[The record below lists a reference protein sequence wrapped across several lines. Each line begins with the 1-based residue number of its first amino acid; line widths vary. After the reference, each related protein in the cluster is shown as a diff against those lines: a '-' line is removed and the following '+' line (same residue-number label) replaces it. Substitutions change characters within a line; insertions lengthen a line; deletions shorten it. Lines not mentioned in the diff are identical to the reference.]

1 MNYRLKRWIIF
12 MLACVILVPTL
23 IYLAGWLLVGPYEG
37 ESGLFGLV
45 MSIYGDAL
53 AGKLSTWFLLFSP
66 MLLALSWVLC
76 ASLRSSINVRLA
88 KTG

>member
-12 MLACVILVPTL
+12 TLACVLLVPTL

-53 AGKLSTWFLLFSP
+53 SGTLSTWFLLLSP
-66 MLLALSWVLC
+66 MLLAVCWVLC
-76 ASLRSSINVRLA
+76 ARLSSDINTRLA

>member
-12 MLACVILVPTL
+12 MLACVLLVPTL

-53 AGKLSTWFLLFSP
+53 SGNLSTWFLLLSP

-76 ASLRSSINVRLA
+76 ARLSSDINIRLA